1 MGTALYPLMFGR
13 TDLAASLT
21 DSPLAAGI
29 GGASEYL
36 IPYDGD
42 IVAASVVSNA
52 TRTGGSATFEV
63 RLNGSKLASP
73 VPALDATNTLRHQ
86 VIIGHGV
93 RSVKAGDRIEVVVT
107 TDAAWAPITA
117 DVTALVWLIRGS
129 YQP

>member
-21 DSPLAAGI
+21 DAPLAAGI

-42 IVAASVVSNA
+42 VVGASVVSNA
-52 TRTGGSATFEV
+52 AHTGGDATFEV
-63 RLNGSKLASP
+63 RVNGTKLASP
-73 VPALDATNTLRHQ
+73 IPKLDATNTLRHQ
-86 VIIGHGV
+86 VITGHGV
-93 RSVKAGDRIEVVVT
+93 RPVKAGDRLEIVVT
-107 TDAAWAPITA
+107 TPAGWAPITA
-117 DVTALVWLIRGS
+117 DVTVLVWLIRGS